1 MFSIRPLTIAD
12 LDLVCR
18 HREEMFR
25 TSRGDIPALETMRA
39 PFRAWV
45 EPRLADGRYFG
56 WAAEKEGVPVGG
68 LGMMVIDWPPHP
80 NHPEDCRR
88 GYILNVF
95 VEPDCRGKGIA
106 TRMMR
111 AADEEARRRG
121 LAFAVLHPT
130 QAARPLYERLGWQ
143 EMAEL
148 GYDFAQPFPEEL

>member
-1 MFSIRPLTIAD
+1 MFTIRPLTPND

-18 HREEMFR
+18 HREQMFR
-25 TSRGDIPALETMRA
+25 ASRGDIPVIDRTRG
-39 PFRAWV
+39 PFRSWL

-56 WAAEKEGVPVGG
+56 WVAEAQGQPVGG

-95 VEPDCRGKGIA
+95 VEAEWRGQGIA
-106 TRMMR
+106 TSLIR
-111 AADEEARRRG
+111 AADEEGRRRE

-130 QAARPLYERLGWQ
+130 PAARPLYERLGWQ
-143 EMAEL
+143 DMMEL
-148 GYDFAQPFPEEL
+148 GYDFSQPFPKDD

>member
-1 MFSIRPLTIAD
+1 MFSIRPLTHAD

-25 TSRGDIPALETMRA
+25 ASRGDIPALARMRE

-45 EPRLADGRYFG
+45 APRLIDGRYFG
-56 WAAEKEGVPVGG
+56 WAAEKDGVAVGG

-88 GYILNVF
+88 GYILNVY
-95 VEPDCRGKGIA
+95 VEPECRGKGIA
-106 TRMMR
+106 TRLMK
-111 AADEEARRRG
+111 AADAEARARG

-148 GYDFAQPFPEEL
+148 GYDFEQPFPGGM